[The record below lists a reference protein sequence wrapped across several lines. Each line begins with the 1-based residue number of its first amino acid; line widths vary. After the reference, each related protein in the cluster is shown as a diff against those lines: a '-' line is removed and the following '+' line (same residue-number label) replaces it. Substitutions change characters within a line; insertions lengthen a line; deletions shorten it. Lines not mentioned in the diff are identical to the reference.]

1 MLKRLSYKEAPAS
14 LQEIIDNLQKNG
26 DYLVVE
32 NEQHQPIA
40 CVTPLPDADK
50 ARRTEGA
57 RKMRDSLAQV
67 PPSPYSEEET
77 YRLIDEAIAAI
88 RQQDRA
94 QVQAVS

>member
-1 MLKRLSYKEAPAS
+1 MLKRISYKEVPAS
-14 LQEIIDNLQKNG
+14 LREIIDNLQNNG

-40 CVTPLPDADK
+40 CVTLLPDADK
-50 ARRTEGA
+50 ARRFEGA
-57 RKMRDSLAQV
+57 RKLRESLAQI

-88 RQQDRA
+88 RQQEGA
-94 QVQAVS
+94 QVQAVN